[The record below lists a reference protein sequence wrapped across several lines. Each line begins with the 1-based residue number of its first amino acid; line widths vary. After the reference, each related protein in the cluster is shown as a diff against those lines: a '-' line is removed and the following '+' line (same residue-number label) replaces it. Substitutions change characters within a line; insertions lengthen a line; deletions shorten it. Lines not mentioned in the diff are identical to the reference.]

1 MDDIIESASYKKQLS
16 VIIESL
22 LKIATNSAVKAEIP
36 EIVYDAE
43 NLKSALK
50 KGVIHALENA
60 LLNLYIRLH
69 GAGSTYSPQERETLT
84 RRKGYSCYPGGLSP
98 LIKAEQFIRPD
109 SIVADLGAGNGLQG
123 LLLQCICP
131 HQKTIQI
138 ELSSEMIRVGRL
150 FQKALEL
157 NADRIEWINDDIFN
171 VSIETVDVIY
181 IYLPAKPFDGGK
193 EIYEAI
199 AGKVN
204 TMKRPLVIFSVA
216 DCLAKFIDSRF
227 AVCYTDGHI
236 TCFVSP
242 ETGGVQNKYI

>member
-1 MDDIIESASYKKQLS
+1 MENLFESTSCEKQISIITKA
-16 VIIESL
+16 L
-22 LKIATNSAVKAEIP
+22 LKIATNNAVKSEIP
-36 EIVYDAE
+36 EIDHYIE

-50 KGVIHALENA
+50 KGELPTLERA

-69 GAGSTYSPQERETLT
+69 GAGSAYSPQERETLT
-84 RRKGYSCYPGGLSP
+84 KRKGYSCYPGGLSP
-98 LIKAEQFIRPD
+98 LIKAVQFIKPD

-150 FQKALEL
+150 FQQALGLSAE
-157 NADRIEWINDDIFN
+157 RVEWIHDDIVN
-171 VSIETVDVIY
+171 VSIEAADFIY
-181 IYLPAKPFDGGK
+181 VYLPAKPLDGGK

-199 AGKVN
+199 AHKVS
-204 TMKRPLVIFSVA
+204 TIKRPLVIFSVA

-227 AVCYTDGHI
+227 SVSYTDGHL
-236 TCFVSP
+236 TCFVN
-242 ETGGVQNKYI
+242 EQCYE